1 MVIVIDTE
9 VVVIATAIVETDTE
23 TVTEVVGIEKD
34 LGVEI
39 GGNQGLD
46 HILPP
51 PTLMRSHLRET
62 RNADQEAVVIE

>member
-1 MVIVIDTE
+1 VVIVIDTE
-9 VVVIATAIVETDTE
+9 VVVIAIAIVETDTE

-39 GGNQGLD
+39 GGNQDLD

-51 PTLMRSHLRET
+51 PTLIGPHLREI

>member
-39 GGNQGLD
+39 GGSQDLD

-51 PTLMRSHLRET
+51 PTLMRSHLREI
-62 RNADQEAVVIE
+62 RIADQEAVVIE

>member
-39 GGNQGLD
+39 GGSQDPD
-46 HILPP
+46 HILP
-51 PTLMRSHLRET
+51 PTLMRSHLKET